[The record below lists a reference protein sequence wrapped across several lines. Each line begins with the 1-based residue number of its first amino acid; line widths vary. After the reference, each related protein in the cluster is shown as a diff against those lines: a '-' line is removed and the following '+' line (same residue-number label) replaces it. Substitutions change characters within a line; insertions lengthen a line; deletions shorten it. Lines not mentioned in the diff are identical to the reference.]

1 MAGEGDDERVLG
13 PLAAAHYLG
22 VTSELL
28 FQYTKKSFAK
38 SSGLRALDT
47 VERSGSTLFSKHELN
62 AFDELLAGQWP
73 SADGRRPK
81 IPKAILDHLRAESL
95 NQCARCGSGIGVDT
109 AHIEPWAESQSHHHA
124 NLIRLC
130 SACHREHDAQNSL
143 PTDNLRALKV
153 ALVER
158 TRTNLS
164 MRMQAT
170 TPTDGRPR
178 PIPHFA
184 GRESELS
191 MLVDALRSG
200 RSTMITG
207 VGGIGKTE
215 LLVQAL
221 HAADTA
227 RPVFW
232 ISVELYRSSTD
243 VFAALRT
250 ALGSG
255 GVACP
260 EVDVAARL
268 DALQACVV
276 FDGVERTAFDNI
288 DTFED
293 ALNALYS
300 ATSYAQFVVT
310 SQVALHG
317 FIVDTR
323 LKIGRLDGPAS
334 RELLESFQPV
344 ELAPRRDDGTS
355 LVSFCEGH
363 ALTLR
368 LAAAL
373 RDHYGGADQALRA
386 IRAKGVAAISLPA
399 RKIQSSRTSLELCLQ
414 TAYDALSNNARQLL
428 WALSEAPAG
437 IFTHYLEG
445 DWLELGD
452 PVESLAELRRWHLM
466 EVTLVHENVTRT
478 QVLSPIR
485 AFATQTARKSDQS
498 SYAAVID
505 RLAQAFQMMVAV
517 LELKYDDPNETRYV
531 VSRYEEELPNFLH
544 LLELARANRANTELG
559 LGAISIIRAMMRY
572 FFVRRLPEQGAHVM
586 RDAAELAVAIGNAER
601 ASGLILQLVALADR
615 AQDMKLLQA
624 GLALADELEKQTDDI
639 EVRADIAMCR
649 GIAAR
654 DEGDQLA
661 AERHARAAFEGYRSQ
676 LRAAITELDANPNE
690 KGKETFAVDEIH
702 NDISHALGLLGFA
715 LLSQQRY
722 QEARRAYSH
731 SLQHERGASVG
742 VNRGQ
747 TLHQI
752 GNCECHLGRFK
763 EAAKLYLE
771 AGEIFHF
778 VGMEEYLSNAL
789 GELGYALLDIDEA
802 YPLDALDVEIIDAAL
817 SDLAK
822 DIGRVFDLDRS
833 IDHARAIGIIRKTFG
848 CVALASLSGRGHLLG
863 DFCRVLA
870 NDFLLPIDRQIAR
883 GERDEDERFPLSM
896 MDVALRLG
904 FYAAEAE
911 RVFAEEGD
919 ISRDVINEM
928 LKTVCNSH
936 GWAQDTMR
944 IVDWLAALL
953 SRRWE
958 LDGVRPGRLRE
969 FIRNFDDDVVDYLDI
984 WRHGETRG
992 KEESS

>member
-1 MAGEGDDERVLG
+1 M
-13 PLAAAHYLG
+13 
-22 VTSELL
+22 
-28 FQYTKKSFAK
+28 
-38 SSGLRALDT
+38 
-47 VERSGSTLFSKHELN
+47 
-62 AFDELLAGQWP
+62 
-73 SADGRRPK
+73 
-81 IPKAILDHLRAESL
+81 
-95 NQCARCGSGIGVDT
+95 
-109 AHIEPWAESQSHHHA
+109 
-124 NLIRLC
+124 LI
-130 SACHREHDAQNSL
+130 
-143 PTDNLRALKV
+143 
-153 ALVER
+153 
-158 TRTNLS
+158 
-164 MRMQAT
+164 
-170 TPTDGRPR
+170 
-178 PIPHFA
+178 
-184 GRESELS
+184 
-191 MLVDALRSG
+191 DALRSG

-221 HAADTA
+221 HAAETA
-227 RPVFW
+227 RPVIW

-268 DALQACVV
+268 DAQQACVV
-276 FDGVERTAFDNI
+276 FDGVERAAFDNI

-293 ALNALYS
+293 ALNALYG

-317 FIVDTR
+317 FVVDTR
-323 LKIGRLDGPAS
+323 LRIGRLDGPAS
-334 RELLESFQPV
+334 RELLERFQAV
-344 ELAPRRDDGTS
+344 EPAPRPDDGTS

-399 RKIQSSRTSLELCLQ
+399 RKVQSSRTSLELCLQ
-414 TAYDALSNNARQLL
+414 AAYDALSDNARQLL

-445 DWLELGD
+445 DWLDLGEPD
-452 PVESLAELRRWHLM
+452 ESLAELRRWHLV
-466 EVTLVHENVTRT
+466 EFALVRGSVTRT

-485 AFATQTARKSDQS
+485 AFAAETARRNDRS
-498 SYAAVID
+498 SYNAVID
-505 RLAQAFQMMVAV
+505 RLAHAFQMMIAV
-517 LELKYDDPNETRYV
+517 FELNYDDPNETPYV
-531 VSRYEEELPNFLH
+531 VARYEEELPNYLR
-544 LLELARANRANTELG
+544 LLELAQANRANTELG
-559 LGAISIIRAMMRY
+559 LAAVSIVRAMMRY
-572 FFVRRLPEQGAHVM
+572 FFVRRLPEQGARVM
-586 RDAAELAVAIGNAER
+586 HDAAELAVAIGNAER
-601 ASGLILQLVALADR
+601 ASGLILQLAALADR
-615 AQDMKLLQA
+615 AQDVKLLQA
-624 GLALADELEKQTDDI
+624 GLVLADELEKQTDNI

-649 GIAAR
+649 GIVAR

-661 AERHARAAFEGYRSQ
+661 AERYARAAFEGYRSQ
-676 LRAAITELDANPNE
+676 LRAAIAEQNANPSE
-690 KGKETFAVDEIH
+690 KRDGKFAVDEIH

-722 QEARRAYSH
+722 EEARRAYSH

-771 AGEIFHF
+771 AAEIFHF

-789 GELGYALLDIDEA
+789 GELGYALLDIGEA

-822 DIGRVFDLDRS
+822 DISRVFDIDRS
-833 IDHARAIGIIRKTFG
+833 IDHASAICIIRKTFG
-848 CVALASLSGRGHLLG
+848 CVALASLSGRGDLLG
-863 DFCRVLA
+863 DFCMTLA
-870 NDFLLPIDRQIAR
+870 NDVFLPIEQQIAR

-896 MDVALRLG
+896 MDVAIRLG

-919 ISRDVINEM
+919 ISRDIINEM
-928 LKTVCNSH
+928 LKTVCNAH

-944 IVDWLAALL
+944 TVDWLAALL

-958 LDGVRPGRLRE
+958 LEGARAERLRE

-984 WRHGETRG
+984 WRRCDTRG
-992 KEESS
+992 RAEETS